1 MRKILDVISRDY
13 QDRVI
18 GWDSA
23 NAPGMTMPPQY
34 FVTLISA
41 LAAIATPLQTT
52 RRDSDLPTVM
62 PSSKKHEPVFKTKQP
77 ASSPDESAHTATD
90 AAHICNESL
99 ALLRYGTFSGS

>member
-1 MRKILDVISRDY
+1 MGFSECTRHDDAPAVFRDSHI
-13 QDRVI
+13 RV
-18 GWDSA
+18 GCHRY
-23 NAPGMTMPPQY
+23 PPE
-34 FVTLISA
+34 
-41 LAAIATPLQTT
+41 TT